1 MADII
6 LAAEPRTIM
15 GKQVSQLRRK
25 GLVPVVLYGHHREPL
40 ALQIEGRALLKTLK
54 QAGGFRLITLQ
65 VDGQPHMSLARDLQ
79 QHPLTRTILH
89 ADFQEIVM
97 TEKVTIAVPLHFA
110 GESSAVKAGLGM
122 ILRSREVVQIEAL
135 PGDLIDFINV
145 DLGQLTPTNL
155 AIHVSDLKVPD
166 TVRIATDGGETIA
179 LVVAMKEETLT
190 EATEEVTADVEIIK
204 KEKEEVEGEEA
215 VTEEK
220 K

>member
-1 MADII
+1 MKST
-6 LAAEPRTIM
+6 R
-15 GKQVSQLRRK
+15 Q
-25 GLVPVVLYGHHREPL
+25 
-40 ALQIEGRALLKTLK
+40 ALLWTLLVAACGK
-54 QAGGFRLITLQ
+54 SPQQAGGFRLITLQ

-179 LVVAMKEETLT
+179 LVVAMKEDKRVLLQFG
-190 EATEEVTADVEIIK
+190 ANWCGWCHRLHKLFPVSQGRDLWLQL
-204 KEKEEVEGEEA
+204 GGCGRRPW
-215 VTEEK
+215 
-220 K
+220 